1 MRGLLSMR
9 GLLRDFRYHV
19 VVLTRNPGAT
29 ATVVLSLALAIGVN
43 TTFFSYINAILVRP
57 VRLGD
62 ADRLAAVITRNDS
75 DRQNSHS
82 SYPDFRDLRDRHP
95 LFDGVA
101 ANFYTSAGIK
111 TDDGPEVVLAQLASG
126 SYFDVMGV
134 PPILGRGFR
143 PEEDAPPDVQRVA
156 VISHRLW
163 TRRFGA
169 ARDVVGKALL
179 INNQPFTIIGVAA
192 EGFVGPRSLF
202 ATDVWVPL
210 SLAPRL
216 LPFRISLEN
225 RGATWL
231 IVTGRMRPGVT
242 LAQAE
247 AAAESLAT
255 ALAEQNP
262 DTNRGRHFRLFP
274 VTAMRTGL
282 KDPLPPTATAAT
294 VLVLALVAV
303 VLLIACLNVA
313 GIQVARAWDRRREI
327 ALRLSLGASRGR
339 IARQMFAETL
349 LLALAGGVVG
359 LLFAS
364 WTVDLL
370 LRLQPAIP
378 EMPIT
383 IIVPFDWRVLVYTAG
398 LSVASAV
405 AAGVVP
411 AMFGLRGNLSGALRD
426 NGWTDRPRSRARLR
440 QGLVVAQVALSAVLL
455 VGSGLAIQSMRNAS
469 RIDPGFDL
477 SRTVIVPLDLG
488 YGLYDEASGRRFF
501 QEARERVARLPA
513 VSSAAFAL
521 DIPLGQMHYRTW
533 ISVEGYTPAPDENMS
548 LRFNIVGSGYFD
560 TLRVPI
566 VRGRAIDGRDT
577 RDSLPAAVVSEAFVS
592 KYLGGG
598 DAIGRRF
605 SAQGR
610 SWSVVGVMRDG
621 RYDRL
626 DEPVQ
631 PYFCVPDSQSEFV
644 ARLMLL
650 VAATG
655 AEPSA
660 VARTVSGELS
670 RMDPGLPLGRVLTG
684 REFLY
689 EPLHDTGGPDQFVW
703 GPGLLALVLAL
714 IGVYGLVAYSV
725 SQRTRELGV
734 RVALGARPA
743 EVARLVFRQAL
754 ALMLAGSGIGLVIAL
769 VVGRAAAGILYQIR
783 PFEPLVF
790 AAVLPLLVLC
800 GLLASW
806 GPARRA
812 IRTDPIRALRCE

>member
-1 MRGLLSMR
+1 MH
-9 GLLRDFRYHV
+9 GLLRDLRHHV
-19 VVLTRNPGAT
+19 AVLTRSPGAT
-29 ATVVLSLALAIGVN
+29 GTVVLSLALAIGVN

-62 ADRLAAVITRNDS
+62 ADRLAAIVTRHDT
-75 DRQNSHS
+75 DGQNSHS

-101 ANFYTSAGIK
+101 AAFYTPVGIK

-143 PEEDAPPDVQRVA
+143 PDEDAPPDGQRVA

-163 TRRFGA
+163 TSRFA
-169 ARDVVGKALL
+169 AAEDIVGRAVLV
-179 INNQPFTIIGVAA
+179 NNQPFTIVGVAA

-210 SLAPRL
+210 ALAPRL

-247 AAAESLAT
+247 AAAESLAG

-282 KDPLPPTATAAT
+282 KDPLPPGATAAIA
-294 VLVLALVAV
+294 LALGLAAV

-313 GIQVARAWDRRREI
+313 SIQLARAWDRRREI
-327 ALRLSLGASRGR
+327 ALRLSLGASRGHVV
-339 IARQMFAETL
+339 RQLFVETL
-349 LLALAGGVVG
+349 LLALAGGAVG
-359 LLFAS
+359 LLLAS

-370 LRLQPAIP
+370 LQLQPAIP

-383 IIVPFDWRVLVYTAG
+383 IAVPFDWRVLAYTAG
-398 LSVASAV
+398 LSVASAI

-411 AMFGLRGNLSGALRD
+411 AVFGMRSNLSGALRD
-426 NGWTDRPRSRARLR
+426 NGWSDRPRSRARLR

-455 VGSGLAIQSMRNAS
+455 VGGGLAVKSTSNA
-469 RIDPGFDL
+469 RDIDPGCDL
-477 SRTVIVPLDLG
+477 TRAVIVPLDLG
-488 YGLYDEASGRRFF
+488 FGQYDEASGRRFF
-501 QEARERVARLPA
+501 RDARDRVARLPG
-513 VSSAAFAL
+513 VRSAAFAL
-521 DIPLGQMHYRTW
+521 DIPLGQMHYRT
-533 ISVEGYTPAPDENMS
+533 SVSVDGYAPAPDEDMA
-548 LRFNIVGSGYFD
+548 LRFNVVGSGYFE

-566 VRGRAIDGRDT
+566 VRGRAIDDRDT
-577 RDSLPAAVVSEAFVS
+577 RDSLPVAVVSEAFVS
-592 KYLGGG
+592 KYFGGG

-605 SAQGR
+605 RTQGR

-631 PYFCVPDSQSEFV
+631 PYFCMPASQSEFIT
-644 ARLMLL
+644 RLMLL
-650 VAATG
+650 VAAAD
-655 AEPSA
+655 AEPAA
-660 VARTVSGELS
+660 VAREVSGALG

-684 REFLY
+684 RQFLS
-689 EPLHDTGGPDQFVW
+689 EPLRDTGGPGPLVW
-703 GPGLLALVLAL
+703 GPGLLALALAL

-734 RVALGARPA
+734 RVALGARPP
-743 EVARLVFRQAL
+743 EVARIVIRQAV
-754 ALMLAGSGIGLVIAL
+754 ALTLAGSGIGLVLAL
-769 VVGRAAAGILYQIR
+769 GAARVAAGMLYRIR

-812 IRTDPIRALRCE
+812 VRTDPMRALRCE